1 MKHFKIYLE
10 ARTLVLKN
18 LLQNWVNTN
27 CDCCC
32 IIYCC
37 CCAFFNYI
45 CRYCCR
51 CCINCCC
58 KLSCMVSFLF
68 SVAFSRDSNV
78 LANFPCVFSIQEFL
92 VLFSS
97 VYLSYVLNQ
106 FNASS
111 VSSSM
116 FWRSW
121 SGSVSSVVKPFSLSC
136 ALIFF
141 LCLSISNLYLSLTD
155 F

>member
-45 CRYCCR
+45 CKYCCR

-92 VLFSS
+92 VLFFFCFFIICRVCFKGVDLVRSHLWLNRFHSLVLSS
-97 VYLSYVLNQ
+97 FSCAYLSAIY
-106 FNASS
+106 
-111 VSSSM
+111 
-116 FWRSW
+116 
-121 SGSVSSVVKPFSLSC
+121 
-136 ALIFF
+136 I
-141 LCLSISNLYLSLTD
+141 YLSPIFNSLD
-155 F
+155 INHWRC